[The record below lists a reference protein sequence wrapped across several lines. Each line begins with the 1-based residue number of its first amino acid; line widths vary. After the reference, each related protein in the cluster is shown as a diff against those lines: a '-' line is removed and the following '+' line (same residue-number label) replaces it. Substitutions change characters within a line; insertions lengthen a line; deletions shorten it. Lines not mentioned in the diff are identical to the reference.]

1 MDCDYFRELLS
12 ANRDGELTEQEN
24 RVLTAHL
31 QTCLPCRAFADE
43 LSALGDALALWR
55 PEPLPSMVKDQILGR
70 TIGHAV
76 NSRTGFLRGY
86 YRIPR
91 SLAWAAI
98 LAVVLLLVNTI
109 ADPFSAH
116 RQPDAASSPSVGS
129 VRVQKVVLTQKDL
142 VSSYTIVGGDHPS
155 KGGK

>member
-43 LSALGDALALWR
+43 LAALGDALALWR
-55 PEPLPSMVKDQILGR
+55 PEPLPSTVKDQILAR
-70 TIGHAV
+70 TMGHAV

-98 LAVVLLLVNTI
+98 LAVVLLLVNTF
-109 ADPFSAH
+109 AGQFSA
-116 RQPDAASSPSVGS
+116 RRPDAPSKPPDGS
-129 VRVQKVVLTQKDL
+129 VMVQKVVLTQKDL